1 MTLQLPDLSP
11 FFALYEKQRAEAD
24 ALFEAV
30 RSRYPDLVVCREGC
44 SSCCHALFDLT
55 LVEALYLSRAFRERF
70 DGAERF
76 RLQDLADS
84 VDRRI
89 AKVKRQVFKDSQAGK
104 SSNEILTEVAGI
116 LVRCPLLGDDNRCL
130 MYDARP
136 ITCRLYGIPTAIGGK
151 AHTCGMTGFKSG
163 EAYPTVA
170 LDKVQARLVAL
181 SEELAAALK
190 SSYTQLASMYVP
202 VSSALITE
210 YTAEYLGVNGFRR
223 KED

>member
-1 MTLQLPDLSP
+1 MTPQLPDLSP
-11 FFALYEKQRAEAD
+11 FFVRYEKQRAEAD

-55 LVEALYLSRAFRERF
+55 LVEALYLSGAFREFF

-76 RLQDLADS
+76 RLQDLAGS

-104 SSNEILTEVAGI
+104 NSNEILTEVAGI

-151 AHTCGMTGFKSG
+151 AHTCGLTGFKSG

-170 LDKVQARLVAL
+170 LDKVQARLVTL

-190 SSYTQLASMYVP
+190 SSYSQLASMYVP
-202 VSSALITE
+202 VSSALITD